1 MPTVNFIPLL
11 LTTALILEEAFVE
24 VPFLPE
30 SELLEVDVAFD
41 AVPVAVP
48 DAELDEPNEKVAT
61 GILEIVLQV
70 PPTYQNI
77 V

>member
-1 MPTVNFIPLL
+1 MPEP
-11 LTTALILEEAFVE
+11 
-24 VPFLPE
+24 
-30 SELLEVDVAFD
+30 ELLDVDVAPD

-70 PPTYQNI
+70 PPI
-77 V
+77 KPSISSMMFG